1 MKVVELVGEVDDKH
15 QLQARVPETLAPG
28 RGRIILLIPEEDK
41 AGIAWTQ
48 GITREWEAELN
59 DPREDIY
66 TLEDGTPIDATR

>member
-1 MKVVELVGEVDDKH
+1 MKAVELVGEVDDKH

-28 RGRIILLIPEEDK
+28 PVRIILLIPEEDE
-41 AGIAWTQ
+41 AGAAWTQ
-48 GITREWEAELN
+48 GITREWAAELS